1 MNTLFRVLYAA
12 HAKGTHHKLA
22 LDGLRHLS
30 GPRAEAWQRVFLK
43 HAALLMLGAKAPD
56 DEFKDF
62 TNHVLHPRD
71 NFWGGAPV
79 KVRNWYSHLV
89 VALRQS
95 DWPTAVYAA
104 GVLSHYLTD
113 PLHPFH
119 TGQSA
124 AENNIHRAVEWSIS
138 RAYDALWQ
146 MSGELPQP
154 KVAVA
159 ETSNWLE
166 VLVCDGAAEANR
178 HYEGLIA
185 HYDFTRGVVDP
196 PAGLD
201 AVAQRMVAALLAR
214 AAATYGLV
222 LQRAIDEAGVQPPE
236 VGLTLD
242 TVLATVKI
250 PIKTLQRR
258 LADAGDRRAVE
269 QMYDELQETGR
280 VETHLPADDRAVRAA
295 YAEEVLAKIAQFPAG
310 ERFPYH
316 GNTPPETSFE
326 RAARLSEENRK
337 RALDEAA
344 RRVAVQ
350 AEVRAQAKPAPATTA
365 IAATAQAVPQ
375 VEPTPPPLAAMQ
387 PPPSEAPAAAPI
399 PVPTLSP
406 PDAAPTPVSSPVA
419 DDDTPARPS
428 LVARLDAHERTRTGS
443 VPSIAPAPATPRR
456 FHLAHDDDVVD
467 APSIGP
473 KTAARLNATGLRTV
487 GDLLKADAQYLAET
501 LAVRHITPRTVRD
514 WQDQA
519 RLVIAVPDLRGTHAQ
534 LIVGAG
540 FRDAASLA
548 AATPNDL
555 CAAVLAYATS
565 AEGQRV
571 LRSGDPPD
579 LEAIVAWGESAKE
592 ARAA

>member
-1 MNTLFRVLYAA
+1 MIRACHPGAVDEHSLFRVIYAV

-22 LDGLRHLS
+22 LDGLRHVS
-30 GPRAEAWQRVFLK
+30 GPHADAWRRVFLK
-43 HAALLMLGAKAPD
+43 HSDMLMLGAKAPD

-79 KVRNWYSHLV
+79 KARNWYSHLV
-89 VALRQS
+89 AALRQS

-113 PLHPFH
+113 PLQPFH

-138 RAYDALWQ
+138 RAYDALWKKA
-146 MSGELPQP
+146 GELPTP
-154 KVAVA
+154 SVAIA
-159 ETSNWLE
+159 DTANWLE
-166 VLVCDGAAEANR
+166 TLVCDGAAEANR

-185 HYDFTRGVVDP
+185 HYDITRGVVDP

-201 AVAQRMVAALLAR
+201 AVAQRMMAALLAR
-214 AAATYGLV
+214 AATTYGIV
-222 LQRAIDEAGVQPPE
+222 LDRAIDEAGVPPPE
-236 VGLTLD
+236 VGLTLA
-242 TVLATVKI
+242 TVLATLKI
-250 PIKTLQRR
+250 PIKTLQKR

-280 VETHLPADDRAVRAA
+280 VETHLPADDRAIRTA
-295 YAEEVLAKIAQFPAG
+295 YAEEVLAKVAQFPAG

-316 GNTPPETSFE
+316 GNPPPETSVE
-326 RAARLSEENRK
+326 RAARLREDNREQK
-337 RALDEAA
+337 LNEAA
-344 RRVAVQ
+344 QCGASEHITPPVVPTP
-350 AEVRAQAKPAPATTA
+350 PAPAA
-365 IAATAQAVPQ
+365 MQRPPPAATAPA
-375 VEPTPPPLAAMQ
+375 PTPASTLSPPG
-387 PPPSEAPAAAPI
+387 PAAAPG
-399 PVPTLSP
+399 SP
-406 PDAAPTPVSSPVA
+406 PVA
-419 DDDTPARPS
+419 GDGVPFKPS

-443 VPSIAPAPATPRR
+443 VPSIAPAPAPPRR
-456 FHLAHDDDVVD
+456 FHLAHGDDIVD

-487 GDLLKADAQYLAET
+487 GDFLKADAQYLAET
-501 LAVRHITPRTVRD
+501 MAVRHITPLTVRD

-519 RLVIAVPDLRGTHAQ
+519 RLVITVPNLRGTHAQ

-540 FRDAASLA
+540 FRDAESLA
-548 AATPNDL
+548 AASPNEL
-555 CAAVLAYATS
+555 CAAVLSYATS
-565 AEGQRV
+565 ADGQKV
-571 LRSGDPPD
+571 LRDGDPPD
-579 LEAIVAWGESAKE
+579 LEAIVAWGASAKD

>member
-30 GPRAEAWQRVFLK
+30 GPDAEAWRRVFLK
-43 HAALLMLGAKAPD
+43 HAELLMLGAKAPD

-71 NFWGGAPV
+71 NFWGGAPT

-124 AENNIHRAVEWSIS
+124 AENNIHRAAEWSIS
-138 RAYDALWQ
+138 RAYDTLWQ
-146 MSGELPQP
+146 MASELPAP
-154 KVAVA
+154 DVVIAD
-159 ETSNWLE
+159 TTNWLE
-166 VLVCDGAAEANR
+166 TLVCDGAAEANR

-201 AVAQRMVAALLAR
+201 AVSRPMVAALIAR
-214 AAATYGLV
+214 AARTVGVV
-222 LQRAIDEAGVQPPE
+222 LQRAIDEAAVPPPD
-236 VGLTLD
+236 VSLTLD
-242 TVLATVKI
+242 TVLATIKI
-250 PIKTLQRR
+250 PIKTLQKR
-258 LADAGDRRAVE
+258 LADAADRRAVE
-269 QMYDELQETGR
+269 QMYDELQATGR
-280 VETHLPADDRAVRAA
+280 VEEHLPADDRAVRSA
-295 YAEEVLAKIAQFPAG
+295 YAEEVLAKVAQFPAG

-316 GNTPPETSFE
+316 GNAPPETSVE
-326 RAARLSEENRK
+326 RAARLREENRQ
-337 RALDEAA
+337 RALEEAA
-344 RRVAVQ
+344 RRVAAQ
-350 AEVRAQAKPAPATTA
+350 AEVRAKVNPPPPAPAVIEA
-365 IAATAQAVPQ
+365 VVEPPPAAVE
-375 VEPTPPPLAAMQ
+375 EPTPAAQ
-387 PPPSEAPAAAPI
+387 LPAPEPAPSSPDASASTPPSLAGDE
-399 PVPTLSP
+399 
-406 PDAAPTPVSSPVA
+406 DAAP
-419 DDDTPARPS
+419 RPG

-443 VPSIAPAPATPRR
+443 VPSISPAPPKPRK
-456 FHLAHDDDVVD
+456 FYLAHGDDIVD

-473 KTAARLNATGLRTV
+473 KTALRLNKLGLKTA
-487 GDLLKADAQYLAET
+487 GDLLEADAQYVAEAI
-501 LAVRHITPRTVRD
+501 AVRHITPSTVRD
-514 WQDQA
+514 WQDQT

-540 FRDAASLA
+540 FRDAAQLA
-548 AATPNDL
+548 AASPNDL

-565 AEGQRV
+565 TEGQRV
-571 LRSGDPPD
+571 LRDGDPPD
-579 LEAIVAWGESAKE
+579 IEAIVAWGAAAQE

>member
-22 LDGLRHLS
+22 LDGLRQLQ
-30 GPRAEAWQRVFLK
+30 GAQAESWRRVFLK
-43 HAALLMLGAKAPD
+43 HAELLMLGAKAPD

-79 KVRNWYSHLV
+79 KARNWYNHLV

-124 AENNIHRAVEWSIS
+124 AENNIHRACEWSIS
-138 RAYDALWQ
+138 RSYDTLWQ
-146 MSGELPQP
+146 MAGELPAP
-154 KVAVA
+154 TVSIAD
-159 ETSNWLE
+159 TDNWLE
-166 VLVCDGAAEANR
+166 MLVCDGAAEANG

-201 AVAQRMVAALLAR
+201 AVSQPMVAALIAR
-214 AAATYGLV
+214 AATTYGLV
-222 LQRAIDEAGVQPPE
+222 LQRAIDEAAVAPPE
-236 VGLTLD
+236 VSLTLD
-242 TVLATVKI
+242 TVLATIKI
-250 PIKTLQRR
+250 PIKALQKR
-258 LADAGDRRAVE
+258 LADANDRRAVE
-269 QMYDELQETGR
+269 QMYDELQATGQ
-280 VETHLPADDRAVRAA
+280 VEVNLPADDRAVRTA
-295 YAEEVLAKIAQFPAG
+295 YAEEVLAKVAQMPAG
-310 ERFPYH
+310 EMFPYH
-316 GNTPPETSFE
+316 GHAQPETSIE
-326 RAARLSEENRK
+326 RAARLREENRK
-337 RALDEAA
+337 RALEEAT
-344 RRVAVQ
+344 
-350 AEVRAQAKPAPATTA
+350 VR
-365 IAATAQAVPQ
+365 IAAQTDARAKQNPVPAAI
-375 VEPTPPPLAAMQ
+375 ETPPAAGETVPAVVAA
-387 PPPSEAPAAAPI
+387 PPAIQVAPRPDVAAPAAPREAIVPASEPAP
-399 PVPTLSP
+399 PSSTPQSTGDAP
-406 PDAAPTPVSSPVA
+406 P
-419 DDDTPARPS
+419 RPS
-428 LVARLDAHERTRTGS
+428 LVARLDAHERTRGGS
-443 VPSIAPAPATPRR
+443 VPAIAAAPPRARR
-456 FHLAHDDDVVD
+456 FYLARGDDIVD

-473 KTAARLNATGLRTV
+473 KTALRLNKIGLMTV
-487 GDLLKADAQYLAET
+487 GDFLDADAQFIAET
-501 LAVRHITPRTVRD
+501 LAVRHIMTSTVCD

-540 FRDAASLA
+540 FRDAATLA
-548 AATPNDL
+548 ATSSNDL

-565 AEGQRV
+565 SEGQRV
-571 LRSGDPPD
+571 LRDGDAPD
-579 LEAIVAWGESAKE
+579 IEAIVAWGAAAKE

>member
-30 GPRAEAWQRVFLK
+30 GPDAEAWLRVFLK
-43 HAALLMLGAKAPD
+43 HAELLMLGAKAPD

-71 NFWGGAPV
+71 NFWGGAPM

-124 AENNIHRAVEWSIS
+124 AENNIHRAAEWSIS
-138 RAYDALWQ
+138 RAYDTLWQ
-146 MSGELPQP
+146 MASELPAP
-154 KVAVA
+154 NVAISDTA
-159 ETSNWLE
+159 NWLE
-166 VLVCDGAAEANR
+166 TLVCDGAAEANR

-201 AVAQRMVAALLAR
+201 AVSRPMVAALIAR
-214 AAATYGLV
+214 AATTVGIV
-222 LQRAIDEAGVQPPE
+222 LQRAIDEAAVPPPD
-236 VGLTLD
+236 VSLTLD
-242 TVLATVKI
+242 TVLATIKI
-250 PIKTLQRR
+250 PIKTLQKR
-258 LADAGDRRAVE
+258 LADAADRRAVE
-269 QMYDELQETGR
+269 QMYDELQATGR
-280 VETHLPADDRAVRAA
+280 VETHLPADDRAVRSA
-295 YAEEVLAKIAQFPAG
+295 YAEEVLAKVAQFPTG
-310 ERFPYH
+310 ERFPFN
-316 GNTPPETSFE
+316 GTAPAETSVE
-326 RAARLSEENRK
+326 RAARLREENRQ

-344 RRVAVQ
+344 RRVAAQ
-350 AEVRAQAKPAPATTA
+350 AEVRAKASPPPAVIEAVSQPEPPALEEPSPAAPLPAP
-365 IAATAQAVPQ
+365 
-375 VEPTPPPLAAMQ
+375 E
-387 PPPSEAPAAAPI
+387 
-399 PVPTLSP
+399 PTLSP
-406 PDAAPTPVSSPVA
+406 DASATTSPVPGS
-419 DDDTPARPS
+419 DDDASSRPS

-443 VPSIAPAPATPRR
+443 VPSIAAAPPKPRK
-456 FHLAHDDDVVD
+456 FYLAPGDDIVD

-473 KTAARLNATGLRTV
+473 KTALRLNKLGLKTA
-487 GDLLKADAQYLAET
+487 GDLLAADAQYVAEAI
-501 LAVRHITPRTVRD
+501 AVRHITPSTVRD
-514 WQDQA
+514 WQDQT

-540 FRDAASLA
+540 FRDAAQLA
-548 AATPNDL
+548 AASPNDL

-565 AEGQRV
+565 SEGQRV
-571 LRSGDPPD
+571 LRDGDPPD
-579 LEAIVAWGESAKE
+579 IEAIVAWGAAAQE